1 MQNLTLQKIS
11 KYRTALMGIAT
22 LMIIISHAPASGVI
36 MPHIWERIM
45 GLGNFGVDIFLFLS
59 GIGGYYSLS
68 KMPKKSDYF
77 KKRYLRLGIPYF
89 LITTPFIIT
98 YLLMGVYSIPDAL
111 LSFTTFDFWLEHKG
125 AWFIAML
132 IPLYLLSPVFF
143 NLLSG
148 KKKWWMLIILSGCI
162 VVLCNIPTENSVL
175 SNIQFAFQRVPSYLV
190 GMAIGEYCKSPGPS
204 TPNNLIIKMFVF
216 GGGGYLLCHYL
227 WPKIF
232 FLWILV
238 PIVVIIL
245 TKFKIRKLINL
256 PMWEYTKNVY
266 IPIITMVVIAIIL
279 PIFVH
284 LQLEEGWTR
293 FLAVGFTCVVSVGL
307 STFLIGLTKSERN
320 FCIDKGFQILKIKG

>member
-1 MQNLTLQKIS
+1 
-11 KYRTALMGIAT
+11 MGIAT
-22 LMIIISHAPASGVI
+22 LMIIISHAPASGVL
-36 MPHIWERIM
+36 MPHILERIM

-68 KMPKKSDYF
+68 KMPKISDYF

-148 KKKWWMLIILSGCI
+148 KKKWWILIILSGCI
-162 VVLCNIPTENSVL
+162 VVLCNIPTENSYGNIVL
-175 SNIQFAFQRVPSYLV
+175 SNVQFAFQRVPSYLI
-190 GMAIGEYCKSPGPS
+190 GMAIGEYCKNSELS
-204 TPNNLIIKMFVF
+204 TCNKLIIKMFIF

-227 WPKIF
+227 WPEIF
-232 FLWILV
+232 LLWILV
-238 PIVVIIL
+238 PIVVIVL
-245 TKFKIRKLINL
+245 TKFIDVNPSILTILNPLGKISLESYLTNISINKLLVILIPHYINSKL
-256 PMWEYTKNVY
+256 FYGRYLEYSV
-266 IPIITMVVIAIIL
+266 VVI
-279 PIFVH
+279 
-284 LQLEEGWTR
+284 
-293 FLAVGFTCVVSVGL
+293 
-307 STFLIGLTKSERN
+307 IGLLTAVIVNKISSR
-320 FCIDKGFQILKIKG
+320 ILRQIL

>member
-190 GMAIGEYCKSPGPS
+190 GMAIGEYCKSPGSS

-245 TKFKIRKLINL
+245 TKFIDINPPISTILNPLGKISLESYLTNISINKLLVILIPYYINSKL
-256 PMWEYTKNVY
+256 FYGRYLEYSV
-266 IPIITMVVIAIIL
+266 VVILGLLTAVIINKISNRIL
-279 PIFVH
+279 
-284 LQLEEGWTR
+284 R
-293 FLAVGFTCVVSVGL
+293 
-307 STFLIGLTKSERN
+307 
-320 FCIDKGFQILKIKG
+320 QIL